1 MTTIV
6 TTDVVTSTVIEA
18 AAMNNNFTA
27 VKTVV
32 NGNIDNANIVSTA
45 AIAVAKLGS
54 GTPSAGKYLDGAG
67 TWTAL
72 PAASGPTITY
82 ATTPPGSPATGD
94 IWYCVDSTTVPT
106 FQWTFRWNGSSSNAD
121 KWEFV
126 GGAPYQISG
135 APNAVL
141 NTGTQVAATSAYW
154 FTGMSFTTPRAGV
167 WTVEGSAEIDPV
179 ASVSTFGIG
188 VFSDVTRDIDNS
200 FRNMRPSAVNEQHSP
215 VTSGRTASLATAKL
229 IGIAASGSSAN
240 HKVIRTNIL
249 ITPVRV
255 S

>member
-1 MTTIV
+1 MTQQV
-6 TTDVVTSTVIEA
+6 LS
-18 AAMNNNFTA
+18 
-27 VKTVV
+27 
-32 NGNIDNANIVSTA
+32 
-45 AIAVAKLGS
+45 
-54 GTPSAGKYLDGAG
+54 SAGAIKETNSFGNAG
-67 TWTAL
+67 YGTSL
-72 PAASGPTITY
+72 PASPTDGMEY
-82 ATTPPGSPATGD
+82 VL
-94 IWYCVDSTTVPT
+94 VDSTTLPT
-106 FQWTFRWNGSSSNAD
+106 YQWRFRYNNGSSNTD

-141 NTGTQVAATSAYW
+141 NTGTQVAATAAYW

-215 VTSGRTASLATAKL
+215 VTSGRTASLATGKL
-229 IGIAASGSSAN
+229 IGIAAAGSAAN
-240 HKVIRTNIL
+240 HKVVRTNIL